1 MSMATIKVLFPA
13 KSSLSTHLL
22 YFVYVFNVYHASLTE
37 KEKAQVE
44 MLKLMTVSVSGS
56 CRCADSHSQFTGC
69 SNRAEPSLTFIDT
82 LVLFLIGEH
91 GCEKM
96 TFCVCDGDQN
106 KGFEILQAYA
116 VEMYP
121 PCNTK
126 LLL

>member
-1 MSMATIKVLFPA
+1 M
-13 KSSLSTHLL
+13 
-22 YFVYVFNVYHASLTE
+22 YVFNVYHASLTE
-37 KEKAQVE
+37 KEKTQVE
-44 MLKLMTVSVSGS
+44 LLKLLTTASVSGS

-69 SNRAEPSLTFIDT
+69 SNRAEPSLTFIVT

-121 PCNTK
+121 PCNAK